1 MDQIK
6 AIHVGEG
13 EVDDHGIVDS
23 LDGEPLGVTAAG
35 AGIDVETALGE
46 RTREEVANCVVVFDY
61 QEAQADSVPFP
72 YTLSARP
79 ASSKAS
85 SQKRLD
91 ECTASST

>member
-1 MDQIK
+1 M
-6 AIHVGEG
+6 
-13 EVDDHGIVDS
+13 DS